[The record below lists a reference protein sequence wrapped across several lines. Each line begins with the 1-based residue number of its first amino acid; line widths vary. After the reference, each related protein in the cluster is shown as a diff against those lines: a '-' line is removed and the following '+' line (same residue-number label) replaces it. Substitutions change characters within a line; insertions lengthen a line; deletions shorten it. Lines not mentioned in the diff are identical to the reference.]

1 LGSLSDVSRRAR
13 FGGLVFFIRV
23 GWKKNEMAKL
33 TEQEKKL
40 VKQLLKKQ
48 KKYTEYKGTKK

>member
-1 LGSLSDVSRRAR
+1 
-13 FGGLVFFIRV
+13 
-23 GWKKNEMAKL
+23 MAKL

-48 KKYTEYKGTKK
+48 KKYTEYKETKK

>member
-1 LGSLSDVSRRAR
+1 
-13 FGGLVFFIRV
+13 
-23 GWKKNEMAKL
+23 MAKL

-48 KKYTEYKGTKK
+48 KKYAEYKETKK

>member
-1 LGSLSDVSRRAR
+1 
-13 FGGLVFFIRV
+13 
-23 GWKKNEMAKL
+23 MAKL

-48 KKYTEYKGTKK
+48 KKYTEYEETKK